1 MVIKMREEKIV
12 IWLNLL
18 PMVAAA
24 LLFLL
29 FILLVRE
36 YQPQRI
42 ILRSCEEFY
51 GLLRVK
57 GKELVWYQRK
67 LSWLLKKGAAFH
79 FGGWINP
86 AWYLSLKLVL
96 AFCGFLI
103 GFGFS
108 PLYGVLALG
117 FLYALPGWLLHYLN
131 AKDNE
136 RLLPE
141 LRLVYHALEI
151 QVRAG
156 VHVTD
161 ALAECY
167 GCVQERRLKQAFL
180 ELAGDIVVK
189 ADIYESLEHFQE
201 KFDNRYIDALCIT
214 VLQALESGQA
224 VELLKDL
231 SEQIKDMELT
241 VLERKKG
248 ALDRS
253 VTFYQLGILAA
264 VLGVVLYTCV
274 TQMLAAAI
282 HL

>member
-1 MVIKMREEKIV
+1 MVAKMREDKIL

-18 PMVAAA
+18 PIVAAI

-29 FILLVRE
+29 FIALVKE
-36 YQPQRI
+36 YQPQRM
-42 ILRSCEEFY
+42 ILKGCEEFY
-51 GLLRVK
+51 GLLKVR
-57 GKELVWYQRK
+57 GKEFPWYQRK
-67 LSWLLKKGAAFH
+67 QCWLNKKGAAFH
-79 FGGWINP
+79 FGRWINP
-86 AWYLSLKLVL
+86 AWYLTLKLVL

-103 GFGFS
+103 GFAFS
-108 PLYGVLALG
+108 PVFGILVFG
-117 FLYALPGWLLHYLN
+117 FLYVLPGWLLQYLN

-136 RLLPE
+136 RMLSE

-156 VHVTD
+156 VYVTD

-167 GCVQERRLKQAFL
+167 GCVQEKRLQHAFL
-180 ELAGDIVVK
+180 ELSGDIVVK
-189 ADIYESLEHFQE
+189 ADIYESLERFQG
-201 KFDNRYIDALCIT
+201 KFDNRYLDTLCIT
-214 VLQALESGQA
+214 ILQALESGQA
-224 VELLKDL
+224 VELLKDI

-264 VLGVVLYTCV
+264 VLGVVLYACV
-274 TQMLAAAI
+274 TQMFAAAI

>member
-1 MVIKMREEKIV
+1 MQEEKII

-18 PMVAAA
+18 PVVAPT

-29 FILLVRE
+29 FMALVKE
-36 YQPQRI
+36 YQPQRV
-42 ILRSCEEFY
+42 ILKGCEEFY
-51 GLLRVK
+51 GLL
-57 GKELVWYQRK
+57 KERGRELPWYQRK
-67 LSWLLKKGAAFH
+67 RSWLLKKGAAFH

-86 AWYLSLKLVL
+86 TWYLSLKLVL
-96 AFCGFLI
+96 AFCGLLI

-108 PLYGVLALG
+108 PLCGILAFG
-117 FLYALPGWLLHYLN
+117 FLYALPGWILHYLN
-131 AKDNE
+131 VKDNE

-156 VHVTD
+156 VYVAD

-180 ELAGDIVVK
+180 ELAGDIVMK
-189 ADIYESLEHFQE
+189 ADIYESLERFQG

-214 VLQALESGQA
+214 MLQALESGQA

-231 SEQIKDMELT
+231 SEQVKDMELT
-241 VLERKKG
+241 ILERKKG
-248 ALDRS
+248 ALDRG

-264 VLGVVLYTCV
+264 VLGVVLYACV
-274 TQMLAAAI
+274 TQMFAAAI
-282 HL
+282 RL